1 MNRHE
6 GFDRTIA
13 SWLDVEAGRGAPG
26 YLDEVLART
35 SQIRQRPA
43 WSSPERWL
51 PVQLTARFVPVPR
64 VAWLLVIL
72 ALVVAI
78 GFALLTIGAP
88 KSRPLPFGPAANG
101 SIVYGTAAGDIIAFD
116 PAARTSTAIIVGAT
130 NDETPDFSPDGS
142 RFVFARET
150 PDRNRWQ
157 LMVADADGSD
167 IRPLTGP
174 ILPAWNAW
182 SPDSTRVAVVN
193 TASAVD
199 TLSIISLDG
208 TETEVLPLDGLAPDR
223 VQWRSPTELVFLGRK
238 GVTHGLYT
246 ISTDGSTPREL
257 LPATT
262 VDTDWLQPV
271 LSPDGTR
278 LVYTKWV
285 VDGPVIHVHDLAT
298 GKDVVPVYD
307 GTAEGDGWPTWSPD
321 GTKLLFSRWDGK
333 ENRLA
338 VGPVGGGHV
347 VTMGPG
353 FPDFTD
359 GAVGVFSPDGTL
371 IVARYGFDPEATWL
385 LDPAGG
391 AGERVLT
398 GVSGSVSWQR
408 TAR

>member
-1 MNRHE
+1 MTQFD
-6 GFDRTIA
+6 GFDRTV
-13 SWLDVEAGRGAPG
+13 STWLDAEAGRGAPG
-26 YLDEVLART
+26 YLDEILSRTART
-35 SQIRQRPA
+35 RQRPA
-43 WSSPERWL
+43 WSSLERWL

-72 ALVVAI
+72 ALLVVI
-78 GFALLTIGAP
+78 GFAVLTIGAP
-88 KSRPLPFGPAANG
+88 MPRPLPFGPAANG
-101 SIVYGTAAGDIIAFD
+101 SIVYGTPAGDIIAFD
-116 PAARTSTAIIVGAT
+116 PVARSSTAIIPGAAK
-130 NDETPDFSPDGS
+130 DETPDFSPDGS
-142 RFVFARET
+142 QFVFARGT
-150 PDRNRWQ
+150 PDGNRWQ
-157 LMVADADGSD
+157 LMVAAADGSD

-174 ILPAWNAW
+174 ILPTWNAW
-182 SPDSTRVAVVN
+182 SPDSTRVAVVD
-193 TASAVD
+193 TATAAN

-208 TETEVLPLDGLAPDR
+208 TKTQALALDGLAPDR
-223 VQWRSPTELVFLGRK
+223 VQWRSSTELVFLGRQ
-238 GVTHGLYT
+238 GATYGLYA
-246 ISTDGSTPREL
+246 ISTDGTTPRAL

-278 LVYTKWV
+278 IVYTKW
-285 VDGPVIHVHDLAT
+285 VDGPVIHVLDIET

-333 ENRLA
+333 ENYLA

-347 VTMGPG
+347 VEMGPG
-353 FPDFTD
+353 FADFTD

-385 LDPAGG
+385 LTPAGG
-391 AGERVLT
+391 PGERMLT
-398 GVSGSVSWQR
+398 GVSGTVSWQR